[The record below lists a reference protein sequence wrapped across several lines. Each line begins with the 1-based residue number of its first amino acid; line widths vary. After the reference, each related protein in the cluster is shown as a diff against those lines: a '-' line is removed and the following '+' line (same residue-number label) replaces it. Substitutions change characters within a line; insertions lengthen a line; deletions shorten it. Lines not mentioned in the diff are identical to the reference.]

1 MEKQIELYLNP
12 NGRDMWLILDL
23 DKKQIRTIDIK
34 TQNVIIY
41 PFLTKKDARVNYQC
55 WLENQATRLPS
66 TFIVKSD
73 EYLRPHMKS
82 TIKELGLPIPQ
93 KELLKDYI
101 VFHKGVNGYVFMNI
115 ENFTNSILP
124 EITFYDINRISVQ
137 DKISKQ
143 NNTFKEVHG
152 LHQGALV

>member
-1 MEKQIELYLNP
+1 MEKQRELYLNP
-12 NGRDMWLILDL
+12 NGQDMWLILDSE
-23 DKKQIRTIDIK
+23 KKIVKTIDIK
-34 TQNVIIY
+34 TQKEIIY
-41 PFLTKKDARVNYQC
+41 PFLTKKDARENFQC
-55 WLENQATRLPS
+55 WLQNQATRLPT
-66 TFIVKSD
+66 TFIIKSD

-82 TIKELGLPIPQ
+82 TIKELGLPIPK

-124 EITFYDINRISVQ
+124 ELTFKNINRINVQ
-137 DKISKQ
+137 VKISKQ
-143 NNTFKEVHG
+143 NNTYEEVHG